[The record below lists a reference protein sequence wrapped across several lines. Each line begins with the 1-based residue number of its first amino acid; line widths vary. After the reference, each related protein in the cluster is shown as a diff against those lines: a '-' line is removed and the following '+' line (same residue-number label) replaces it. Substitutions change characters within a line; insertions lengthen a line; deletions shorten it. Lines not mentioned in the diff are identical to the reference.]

1 MNAISVYYAQGRNE
15 VATGNFLL
23 PITQAVLS
31 RAIVQLGAQ
40 STAQYLGSIAG
51 NATALSLLAR
61 SPLTI
66 SNPVNFQ
73 LFNLRPYSSQVAS
86 AVTLVGF
93 IYVIILRLVVD
104 LYCIGLVNDFQ

>member
-1 MNAISVYYAQGRNE
+1 MNAISVYYAQARNE
-15 VATGNFLL
+15 VATGNFLM

-31 RAIVQLGAQ
+31 RATVQLGAQ
-40 STAQYLGSIAG
+40 SAAQYLGTIAG
-51 NATALSLLAR
+51 NQSAIALLAR

-66 SNPVNFQ
+66 SNPVSFQ

-93 IYVIILRLVVD
+93 IYVIILRFVLCLM
-104 LYCIGLVNDFQ
+104 LYMNWD